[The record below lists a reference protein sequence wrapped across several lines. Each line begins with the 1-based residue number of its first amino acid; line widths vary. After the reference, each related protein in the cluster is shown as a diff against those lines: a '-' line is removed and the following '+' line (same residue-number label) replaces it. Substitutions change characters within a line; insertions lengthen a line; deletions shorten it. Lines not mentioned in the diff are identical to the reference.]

1 MDDLSILY
9 ILKCIREKYDSLPPK
24 HFDAYLHG
32 EINTYENK
40 LDNFIENTT
49 PEELKGKQWN
59 KKI

>member
-9 ILKCIREKYDSLPPK
+9 ILKCVREKYDSLPPK

-49 PEELKGKQWN
+49 PEELKGKQ
-59 KKI
+59 